1 MVVSQTALFRR
12 LCEAWVSIE
21 AAARAGARGRGAGP
35 ARSRAGVG
43 ESARQPGITGGYLFQ
58 TVSPSAPPEAGR
70 PRGVQS
76 RRRASISPH
85 LKLPLLKVYYRAH
98 PWPSPGPSGPS
109 GARAGC
115 RAAFRGV
122 GTPKGPC
129 GVECGGSAGPPQAAR
144 AWVRPALWAPQAEL
158 GAPGG
163 GLRVRSCVDKQRPQR
178 VPLGS
183 TGQVGRG
190 LCPQQPL
197 TSPHVALGR
206 GKSPLLAPCCLHPV
220 GRGLGGIVAA
230 PTTQRAPAGQG
241 AAHRPGRCGPRG
253 LRLGPPQ
260 ATWGATEGRPA
271 LGLQLGARPPARCVD
286 LCHVSGVLS
295 PFLVHWLF
303 SFTFG
308 HCEWCRSDCG
318 VQISDSLFLSR
329 CLRAGFWGHTAALW

>member
-144 AWVRPALWAPQAEL
+144 AWVRPPLWAPQAEL

-241 AAHRPGRCGPRG
+241 AVAREVYAWG
-253 LRLGPPQ
+253 LR
-260 ATWGATEGRPA
+260 RR
-271 LGLQLGARPPARCVD
+271 LGAPQRGGSPSACSWGLGRPPAVWICATFPMS
-286 LCHVSGVLS
+286 CHPSLYTGCFPSPSATANGAVLTVVCKYLI
-295 PFLVHWLF
+295 PCF
-303 SFTFG
+303 
-308 HCEWCRSDCG
+308 
-318 VQISDSLFLSR
+318 
-329 CLRAGFWGHTAALW
+329 

>member
-1 MVVSQTALFRR
+1 MRSVGKYRGS
-12 LCEAWVSIE
+12 C
-21 AAARAGARGRGAGP
+21 ARGRGGAGRAP
-35 ARSRAGVG
+35 HGLGRGGERERKAARDY
-43 ESARQPGITGGYLFQ
+43 GGYLFQ

-163 GLRVRSCVDKQRPQR
+163 GLRVRSCADKQRPQR

-190 LCPQQPL
+190 LCPP
-197 TSPHVALGR
+197 
-206 GKSPLLAPCCLHPV
+206 
-220 GRGLGGIVAA
+220 AA
-230 PTTQRAPAGQG
+230 PHLAARRSGARQVATLGALLPASRGAGSRWDRGRSHHPARAR
-241 AAHRPGRCGPRG
+241 RPGR
-253 LRLGPPQ
+253 
-260 ATWGATEGRPA
+260 
-271 LGLQLGARPPARCVD
+271 RPPARALWAGRSTPGASAGD
-286 LCHVSGVLS
+286 LGRHRGEALPRLAAGGSAARPL
-295 PFLVHWLF
+295 
-303 SFTFG
+303 
-308 HCEWCRSDCG
+308 CG
-318 VQISDSLFLSR
+318 FVPRSR
-329 CLRAGFWGHTAALW
+329 CPVTLPCTLAVFLHLWPLQMVPF